1 LREHVPSYKM
11 SDEGV
16 DGHDINEGPMREVE
30 LRGGFLA
37 TAFLHPQ

>member
-1 LREHVPSYKM
+1 M
-11 SDEGV
+11 SDESV